1 MTASGQHPSSG
12 RGASTRP
19 RRGGKGATRQPNRAQ
34 LRAMQAR
41 AAATGSPASQPGNG
55 ETSAVAPMSAAA
67 TTRRERAPSGRRSRP
82 VARPIALSRE
92 DEYRYIRSDLNRLA
106 LTAGGLLAMMILL
119 LIIL

>member
-1 MTASGQHPSSG
+1 
-12 RGASTRP
+12 
-19 RRGGKGATRQPNRAQ
+19 
-34 LRAMQAR
+34 
-41 AAATGSPASQPGNG
+41 
-55 ETSAVAPMSAAA
+55 
-67 TTRRERAPSGRRSRP
+67 